1 MRLGDETALEA
12 LYGRYGG
19 LVYTLALRIVGDPE
33 LAREVLQDTFL
44 RSWDGRETYEPER
57 GRVPWWLMGIA
68 RNRAV
73 DLLRSRSHQARL
85 REQRPPAPG
94 AHAGEPHQP
103 GTTDAVELRHT
114 VIEALDSL
122 SDVQREA
129 IELAYYGGLTQA
141 EIARRLGQPLG
152 TIKSRIREAM
162 ERLRTLLEPLIEP
175 TGRGT
180 AQ

>member
-1 MRLGDETALEA
+1 MLHATPLLVHSGLAYGVVSTVRSSWIDQSTCTRDSVGMRMKRGPSAGSRAEEPVDPELLRRMRLGGEKAPEA

-19 LVYTLALRIVGDPE
+19 LVFTLALRIVGDPE

-85 REQRPPAPG
+85 RERERPAPG
-94 AHAGEPHQP
+94 AHAGEP
-103 GTTDAVELRHT
+103 R
-114 VIEALDSL
+114 
-122 SDVQREA
+122 
-129 IELAYYGGLTQA
+129 QA
-141 EIARRLGQPLG
+141 G
-152 TIKSRIREAM
+152 
-162 ERLRTLLEPLIEP
+162 
-175 TGRGT
+175 
-180 AQ
+180 